1 MKKVNTILKLINLA
15 SLGKENSQSSFFTL
29 FGEVNDDSAQNAV
42 SWILEANYADE
53 PPEDLT
59 MLINSEGGSLSA
71 AFAIIDMMRG
81 SRIPVRTIGLGQ
93 IASAGLLIFMSGHK
107 GSRILSPNT
116 SIMSHQY
123 FWGAA
128 DKYHGLIAVR
138 KEQDLTQ
145 ERLIKHI
152 SKCTGLDS
160 KKINKE
166 LMPPHD
172 VWLSPDEAKK
182 FGICDCVKELK

>member
-1 MKKVNTILKLINLA
+1 MFKLLNLA
-15 SLGKENSQSSFFTL
+15 TLNKPESSSSFFTL
-29 FGEVNDDSAQNAV
+29 FGEINNDVAQNAI

-59 MLINSEGGSLSA
+59 MLVNSEGGSLSD

-81 SRIPVRTIGLGQ
+81 SSIPIRTIGLGQ
-93 IASAGLLIFMSGHK
+93 LASAGLLIFMSGEK
-107 GSRILSPNT
+107 GQRVLTPNT

-123 FWGAA
+123 HWMAVG
-128 DKYHGLIAVR
+128 KNHELVAVR

-145 ERLIKHI
+145 SRLLKHI
-152 SKCTGLDS
+152 KKCTGLDE

-172 VWLSPDEAKK
+172 VYLTAEEALKYNL
-182 FGICDCVKELK
+182 CDLVREMK

>member
-1 MKKVNTILKLINLA
+1 MNKILKLINLA

-29 FGEVNDDSAQNAV
+29 FGEVNDDSAQNAI
-42 SWILEANYADE
+42 SWILEANYSDE

-71 AFAIIDMMRG
+71 AFAIIDIMRG
-81 SRIPVRTIGLGQ
+81 SSIPIRTIGLGQ

-107 GSRILSPNT
+107 GSRILTNNT
-116 SIMSHQY
+116 SVMSHQY
-123 FWGAA
+123 HWGAVGKNHELVA
-128 DKYHGLIAVR
+128 IR

-145 ERLIKHI
+145 ERLVKHI
-152 SKCTGLDS
+152 KKCTGLS
-160 KKINKE
+160 EKQINKD

-172 VWLSPDEAKK
+172 VFFVWNRSKK
-182 FGICDCVKELK
+182 TWTM

>member
-1 MKKVNTILKLINLA
+1 MLKLINLA
-15 SLGKENSQSSFFTL
+15 SLGKKESASNFFTL
-29 FGEVNDDSAQNAV
+29 FSDIDDEAAQNAV

-59 MLINSEGGSLSA
+59 MFVNSSGGSLSA

-81 SRIPVRTIGLGQ
+81 SSIPVRTIGIGQ
-93 IASAGLLIFMSGHK
+93 LASAGLLIFMSGEK
-107 GSRILSPNT
+107 GQRVLTPNT

-123 FWGAA
+123 HWGAA
-128 DKYHGLIAVR
+128 GKNHELVAVR

-145 ERLIKHI
+145 MRLVNHIK
-152 SKCTGLDS
+152 KCTGLKED
-160 KKINKE
+160 KINKQ

-172 VWLSPDEAKK
+172 VYLDAEEALKL
-182 FGICDCVKELK
+182 GLCDHVKELK

>member
-1 MKKVNTILKLINLA
+1 M
-15 SLGKENSQSSFFTL
+15 
-29 FGEVNDDSAQNAV
+29 FGGVDDDVAQNAI

-81 SRIPVRTIGLGQ
+81 SSIPIRTIGLGQ
-93 IASAGLLIFMSGHK
+93 ISSAGLLIFMSGEK
-107 GSRILSPNT
+107 GQRVLTENT

-123 FWGAA
+123 FWGAMG
-128 DKYHGLIAVR
+128 KNHELIAVR

-145 ERLIKHI
+145 KRLLKHI
-152 SKCTGLDS
+152 NLCTGLS
-160 KKINKE
+160 EKRINKD

-172 VWLSPDEAKK
+172 VYLTGEEALNL
-182 FGICDCVKELK
+182 GICDLVKTLK

>member
-1 MKKVNTILKLINLA
+1 MTKILKQINLA
-15 SLGKENSQSSFFTL
+15 TLAKADSVSSFFTL
-29 FGEVNDDSAQNAV
+29 FGEVNTEVAQNAI

-59 MLINSEGGSLSA
+59 MLVNSEGGSLSD

-81 SRIPVRTIGLGQ
+81 SSIPVRTIGLGQ
-93 IASAGLLIFMSGHK
+93 IASAGLLIFMSGQK
-107 GSRILSPNT
+107 GHRILTPNT

-128 DKYHGLIAVR
+128 GKVHELIAVR
-138 KEQDLTQ
+138 KEQDLVQ
-145 ERLIKHI
+145 DRLMKHI
-152 SKCTGLDS
+152 RMCTGLKDER
-160 KKINKE
+160 INKD

-172 VWLSPDEAKK
+172 VYLTAQEAQKL
-182 FGICDCVKELK
+182 GICDHIKEMK